1 MKILIAEDE
10 PNIASF
16 EKLELE
22 HEGYEVFLTTTGRD
36 AVSVFEESLAKSP
49 EQQFSI
55 VLLDIMLPEL
65 NGIEVLRRIRKL
77 SNVPVV
83 LVTARGETYDKVTGL
98 DAGAD
103 DYISKPFA
111 IEELLA
117 RIRSVLRRTETHPQV
132 QATPETGDPLA
143 TPIRNAYQLEAH
155 PDLAIMRFERL
166 SMNTL
171 SLEVFVDK
179 DPINLTRT
187 EFMVLKCL
195 LLHQGEVLTREAI
208 ITQVWGNEHFIDV
221 NSVDVYIRYLRSK
234 IDDVYHVNYITTIR
248 GSGYTIR
255 SSSSDD

>member
-22 HEGYEVFLTTTGRD
+22 HEGYEVFLSTTGRE
-36 AVSVFEESLAKSP
+36 AVTVFEDSLKK
-49 EQQFSI
+49 EKDEQFSI

-65 NGIEVLRRIRKL
+65 NGIEVLRRIRKV
-77 SNVPVV
+77 SNVPVI

-117 RIRSVLRRTETHPQV
+117 RIRSVLRRSEMQNKNEQNQNIPQISD
-132 QATPETGDPLA
+132 AF
-143 TPIRNAYQLEAH
+143 QLEQH
-155 PDLAIMRFERL
+155 PDLALIRFERL

-179 DPINLTRT
+179 DPINLTKT
-187 EFMVLKCL
+187 EFMLLKCL
-195 LLHQGEVLTREAI
+195 LLHQGEVLNREAI
-208 ITQVWGNEHFIDV
+208 IAQVWGDDHFIDV

-234 IDDVYHVNYITTIR
+234 IDDVYNVNYITTVR

-255 SSSSDD
+255 NNTNED

>member
-22 HEGYEVFLTTTGRD
+22 HEGYEVFLSTTGRE
-36 AVSVFEESLAKSP
+36 AVTVFEDSLKK
-49 EQQFSI
+49 EKDEQFSI

-65 NGIEVLRRIRKL
+65 NGIEVLRRIRKV
-77 SNVPVV
+77 SNVPVI

-117 RIRSVLRRTETHPQV
+117 RIRSVLRRSEMQTKVEQNQNIPQISD
-132 QATPETGDPLA
+132 AF
-143 TPIRNAYQLEAH
+143 QLEQH
-155 PDLAIMRFERL
+155 PDLALIRFERL

-179 DPINLTRT
+179 DPINLTKT
-187 EFMVLKCL
+187 EFMLLKCL
-195 LLHQGEVLTREAI
+195 LLHQGEVLNREAI
-208 ITQVWGNEHFIDV
+208 IAQVWGDDHFIDV

-234 IDDVYHVNYITTIR
+234 IDDVYNVNYITTVR

-255 SSSSDD
+255 NNTNED

>member
-22 HEGYEVFLTTTGRD
+22 HEGYEVFLSTTGRD
-36 AVSVFEESLAKSP
+36 AVTVFEESLTKEPS
-49 EQQFSI
+49 QQFSI
-55 VLLDIMLPEL
+55 VLLDIMLPGL
-65 NGIEVLRRIRKL
+65 NGIEVLRRIRKV
-77 SNVPVV
+77 SNVPVI

-117 RIRSVLRRTETHPQV
+117 RIRSVLRRTETHPAEIEPAASSAQV
-132 QATPETGDPLA
+132 ND
-143 TPIRNAYQLEAH
+143 AYQLEEH
-155 PDLAIMRFERL
+155 PDLAMIHFERL

-171 SLEVFVDK
+171 SLEVFMDK
-179 DPINLTRT
+179 DPINLTKT
-187 EFMVLKCL
+187 EFMLLKCL
-195 LLHQGEVLTREAI
+195 LLHQGEVLNREAI
-208 ITQVWGNEHFIDV
+208 ITQVWGNDHFIDA

-234 IDDVYHVNYITTIR
+234 IDDVYEVNYITTVR
-248 GSGYTIR
+248 GTGYTIR
-255 SSSSDD
+255 NNAADD